1 MKSAVRRSVA
11 RASSSSMRCAC
22 PTSGPKLRTPAIPKA
37 TQNRRRTCSSVVN
50 AAASGGHT
58 AIRSQAEASTAT
70 RPTASPI
77 AIARNTRPSRRRW
90 AISSGPMLHA
100 PARYSPR
107 PSLTTIAIWSRLPR
121 ISMSLRMLRAMRAW
135 IGCSRLRAA
144 ALIATFVI
152 LAVPGSVLAHA
163 ELQRS
168 IPDDGETVTDP
179 VTLVTATY
187 SQDLAANSRLLVK
200 DASGAT
206 VATGVVDPNNVRRMI
221 ARPATPLG
229 NGAYDV
235 QSTSVSADDGDIER
249 VQWTFTVA

>member
-1 MKSAVRRSVA
+1 
-11 RASSSSMRCAC
+11 
-22 PTSGPKLRTPAIPKA
+22 
-37 TQNRRRTCSSVVN
+37 
-50 AAASGGHT
+50 
-58 AIRSQAEASTAT
+58 
-70 RPTASPI
+70 
-77 AIARNTRPSRRRW
+77 
-90 AISSGPMLHA
+90 
-100 PARYSPR
+100 
-107 PSLTTIAIWSRLPR
+107 
-121 ISMSLRMLRAMRAW
+121 MSLRMLRPMRAW

-168 IPDDGETVTDP
+168 IPDNGETVTDP

-249 VQWTFTVA
+249 VQWTFTVAVAASSSPTEIPSVSVEPTPVCTDECPGQVSPTAPPPSASVAPSPSPAPSDSTSDPSNVILPIIAALAIVAVGGAYLLNRNRGRSS